1 MLFIYRYVGV
11 YVLVSKQKGKL
22 SYFIGRGLGDR
33 TIIYS
38 KDMGCI
44 YMLKGK
50 IIYLIL

>member
-22 SYFIGRGLGDR
+22 SYFIGRGLGE

-44 YMLKGK
+44 YKLKGK
-50 IIYLIL
+50 ITYLIL